1 MTAVK
6 WVFLFLAFLATFSIA
21 SLGIAVAEGSLLIA
35 VLCIAG
41 LLVSFYGAR
50 KLRVK
55 QQSNA

>member
-6 WVFLFLAFLATFSIA
+6 WVFLFFAFLATFSIA

-35 VLCIAG
+35 LICIAG
-41 LLVSFYGAR
+41 LFGSFYGAR
-50 KLRVK
+50 KLRTK